1 MLCQPTHWRSEM
13 PWMLLFEFWTNT
25 CVPRVDLCYPLK
37 NLKEVKLWSTTWPIL
52 VTPASRLLGVWR
64 LLERY
69 SRVSFPP
76 GGSLTN
82 FPCVLVTGRDH
93 VRHMHPGRPVHARL
107 SEFGCR
113 GSSIWMGYTCW
124 QVGPFEHRWN
134 SCYWR
139 TAHVFTS
146 HHAMS
151 RPAPVMAI
159 NSTTCRS
166 TNGSAKDVRGSSEV
180 GNKWDTTRRQRVQD
194 RC

>member
-25 CVPRVDLCYPLK
+25 CVPRVDLRYPLK
-37 NLKEVKLWSTTWPIL
+37 NLKEVKLWSTKWPIL

-93 VRHMHPGRPVHARL
+93 VRHMHPGRPVHGRL
-107 SEFGCR
+107 SVFGCR
-113 GSSIWMGYTCW
+113 GSSIWRGYTCW
-124 QVGPFEHRWN
+124 QAGWPVWTSLEFMLLEDSTCVHVPCDEPAG
-134 SCYWR
+134 SCDGY
-139 TAHVFTS
+139 
-146 HHAMS
+146 
-151 RPAPVMAI
+151 
-159 NSTTCRS
+159 
-166 TNGSAKDVRGSSEV
+166 
-180 GNKWDTTRRQRVQD
+180 
-194 RC
+194 